1 MPWRH
6 VKTIASLAAPIVLP
20 LQRLVGRLPGS
31 ANPVVMLCAGA
42 PSTADFVAGA
52 LLEVEERTVVG
63 RLGSPLELRSAAF
76 RRLCAGADLVAME
89 VPRAWQACLPAGTQ
103 LRMPAWVSQEL
114 LAYGKPPVTLP
125 APIRK
130 EVRRHS
136 RRNAYEVH
144 FSTDPSDIRRFYAN
158 LYRPYVTARFGAG
171 AVVVDEEQF
180 LAVSRGMTLAMLT
193 AAEDWV
199 AGMLLQQRGETLHLG
214 WFGSASVPPRAGA
227 SEVLDAHSIQW
238 GAAKGVGR
246 VIMGHSRPS
255 LADGVVRYKSRFGA
269 TVRPTRFPQ
278 RTIGLWV
285 QRWSPALVASLN
297 AARFVSF
304 RDGQACVY
312 EAHPDHATP

>member
-20 LQRLVGRLPGS
+20 VQRLVGRLPGS
-31 ANPVVMLCAGA
+31 TDAVVMLCAGA

-63 RLGSPLELRSAAF
+63 RLGSPLELRSTAF
-76 RRLCAGADLVAME
+76 RRLCADADLVAME

-114 LAYGKPPVTLP
+114 LAAGKPPVTLP
-125 APIRK
+125 AQVRK

-136 RRNAYEVH
+136 RRNAYQIH
-144 FSTDPSDIRRFYAN
+144 FSTDLSDIRRFYAN
-158 LYRPYVTARFGAG
+158 LYRPYVTARFGNG
-171 AVVVDEEQF
+171 AVVVDERQF

-193 AAEDWV
+193 AAGDWV
-199 AGMLLQQRGETLHLG
+199 AGLLLKQRGETLHLG
-214 WFGSASVPPRAGA
+214 WFGSASIPPRTGA
-227 SEVLDAHSIQW
+227 SEVLDARSIEW
-238 GAAKGVGR
+238 GATMGVRR

-269 TVRPTRFPQ
+269 TVQPTRFPQ

-297 AARFVSF
+297 AAKFVSF
-304 RDGQACVY
+304 REGQASVY
-312 EAHPDHATP
+312 EPHPDHPAP